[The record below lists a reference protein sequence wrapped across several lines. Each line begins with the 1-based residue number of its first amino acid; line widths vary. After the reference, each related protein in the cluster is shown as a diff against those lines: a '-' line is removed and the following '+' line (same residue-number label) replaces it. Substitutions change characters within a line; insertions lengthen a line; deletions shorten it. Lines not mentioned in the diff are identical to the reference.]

1 MIAGLFI
8 ALLLLILL
16 GIPVYLVIGI
26 ICLAGF
32 FLIPDLT
39 LSLFPQKIF
48 ATTDSF
54 SLLALPY
61 FILAGELMAK
71 GGMSRKLVAFAETLV
86 GHLRGGL
93 GHASILACMAFA
105 NITGSAAA
113 STSAIGSILIDPM
126 SEKGYKRGFS
136 ASILATAGIVGS
148 IIPPSMVMIVY
159 GSMAGVS
166 IGGLFLAGIIPGVL
180 IVLGLM
186 VTVYIHSFLPSFSEL
201 RETTLKFN
209 LKKVFRTVPKVW
221 VALLAPVIILGG
233 ILGGIFTAT
242 EAGIVTCLY
251 AFIVSAF
258 IYRSVKLKDIP
269 GILVNAAITTTIVV
283 GIIGVAGAFGWLLTY
298 LDFNENILK
307 LLLVFSGNQ
316 TLTLIL
322 LILIMLILTMFVES
336 LAILVIMIPVIVH
349 IGNLFGFDPY
359 YLGLVVIMA
368 TQIGA
373 TTPPVAVVL
382 FVATSIARTTYEE
395 TLKYCLPFIV
405 TLIIILILTIAIPA
419 LSAWIPGVFIE

>member
-8 ALLLLILL
+8 ALLLLILI

-26 ICLAGF
+26 ICVAGF
-32 FLIPDLT
+32 FLVPDLT

-113 STSAIGSILIDPM
+113 STSAIGSILIEPM
-126 SEKGYKRGFS
+126 SEKRYKRGFS

-166 IGGLFLAGIIPGVL
+166 IGGLFLAGIIPGIL
-180 IVLGLM
+180 IVIGLM
-186 VTVYIHSFLPSFSEL
+186 VTVYLHYFIHF
-201 RETTLKFN
+201 
-209 LKKVFRTVPKVW
+209 
-221 VALLAPVIILGG
+221 
-233 ILGGIFTAT
+233 
-242 EAGIVTCLY
+242 
-251 AFIVSAF
+251 
-258 IYRSVKLKDIP
+258 P
-269 GILVNAAITTTIVV
+269 GY
-283 GIIGVAGAFGWLLTY
+283 GWRC
-298 LDFNENILK
+298 
-307 LLLVFSGNQ
+307 LLL
-316 TLTLIL
+316 
-322 LILIMLILTMFVES
+322 
-336 LAILVIMIPVIVH
+336 
-349 IGNLFGFDPY
+349 
-359 YLGLVVIMA
+359 
-368 TQIGA
+368 
-373 TTPPVAVVL
+373 
-382 FVATSIARTTYEE
+382 
-395 TLKYCLPFIV
+395 
-405 TLIIILILTIAIPA
+405 
-419 LSAWIPGVFIE
+419 